1 MSFDNNKVEKLYL
14 RKIENIEISNSKNM
28 YIR

>member
-1 MSFDNNKVEKLYL
+1 MSFDNNNRIKLYL